1 MIEIR
6 PLTTHA
12 ELQEAL
18 RLQREIWGFADVE
31 LLPVRMFVVATKIGG
46 QVFAA
51 FDGNRMV
58 GFCVAIPGVKP
69 GGQVFLHS
77 HMMGV
82 LPEYH
87 NCGIGRRLK
96 LYQREEALS
105 RSIKLVE
112 WTFDPL
118 ELKNA
123 YFNME
128 RLGAIVRRFV
138 FNQYGITASPLHGG
152 LPTDRCVAEWWLAT
166 DRVAAIVGQ
175 VHDLPSGV
183 AGRGPAPLARI
194 SIPVEIERLRHEAP
208 NEARAIQKA
217 AGEQFQEHFRCGL
230 AVIGFERSEQ
240 FGTYLLGK
248 YED

>member
-6 PLTTHA
+6 PLTTHP

-18 RLQREIWGFADVE
+18 RLQKLIWGFADVE
-31 LLPVRMFVVATKIGG
+31 LLPARMFVVATKVGG
-46 QVFAA
+46 QLFAA

-58 GFCVAIPGVKP
+58 GFCVAIPGLKRD
-69 GGQVFLHS
+69 GQVYLHS

-87 NCGIGRRLK
+87 NCGIGRKLK
-96 LYQREEALS
+96 LYQREEALR
-105 RSIKLVE
+105 RSIQLVE

-138 FNQYGITASPLHGG
+138 FNEYGITASPLHGG

-166 DRVAAIVGQ
+166 DRVVAMVSGKPAA
-175 VHDLPSGV
+175 
-183 AGRGPAPLARI
+183 RPAVEARI
-194 SIPVEIERLRHEAP
+194 AIPVEIERLRHEAP

-217 AGEQFQEHFRCGL
+217 AGEQFQEHFRRGL